1 MSTDKLDFLV
11 IGAAKSGT
19 TSLFNYLSAHPDIY
33 MPQAKEIGFFSSERD
48 FPKGRQWY
56 LDEWFAGAA
65 PAHICGEASPQ
76 YMFESGVA
84 RRIRDFFPDVKLI
97 AILRDPVARTF
108 SHYRHSRRYGVV
120 HVPTF
125 ADFLDQA
132 LGASSDEH
140 ARGYRAIVSY
150 SQYGR
155 ILAEYFD
162 IFPREQLRVMF
173 FEDLQRDP
181 QGAMAELFA
190 WLGARGAIDSG
201 AFQQAHNQ
209 GGAIRFPRL
218 GPIARKVFDAAY
230 QQEWL
235 RQAVVRV
242 FTRDRLRRW
251 RWKIRGE
258 FNIKKGGDSERL
270 GQAERDRLR
279 AFFADDIARLE
290 ALIGRSAPWPKA

>member
-1 MSTDKLDFLV
+1 
-11 IGAAKSGT
+11 
-19 TSLFNYLSAHPDIY
+19 

-56 LDEWFAGAA
+56 LDEWFGSASSAQ
-65 PAHICGEASPQ
+65 ICGEASPQ
-76 YMFESGVA
+76 YMFKSGVA
-84 RRIRDFFPDVKLI
+84 RRIHDFFPDVKLI
-97 AILRDPVARTF
+97 AILREPVARTF
-108 SHYRHSRRYGVV
+108 SHYRHSRRYGAVD
-120 HVPTF
+120 VPSF
-125 ADFLDQA
+125 ADFLDNA
-132 LGASSDEH
+132 LGDGTDER
-140 ARGYRAIVSY
+140 ARGYRTVVSY

-173 FEDLQRDP
+173 FEDLRRDP
-181 QGAMAELFA
+181 QTFMSELFF
-190 WLGARGAIDSG
+190 WLGAHGSVDPGVYR
-201 AFQQAHNQ
+201 QAHNQ

-218 GPIARKVFDAAY
+218 GPIARKVFDTAY

-258 FNIKKGGDSERL
+258 LNIKKGGDSERL
-270 GQAERDRLR
+270 GETERTRLQ
-279 AFFADDIARLE
+279 AFFADDMARLE
-290 ALIGRSAPWPKA
+290 ALIGRGTPWAT